1 MAFYAKA
8 SGFLHCSE
16 NLFHDPSFPTL
27 LCQMSH
33 ESLWFLRNSTALHSA
48 LIRTLKIHL
57 FHGWSVLQLSVYLS
71 IYLSIYD
78 YGSAVI
84 AKFLDLLSFLLSF

>member
-1 MAFYAKA
+1 
-8 SGFLHCSE
+8 
-16 NLFHDPSFPTL
+16 
-27 LCQMSH
+27 MSH

-84 AKFLDLLSFLLSF
+84 AKVSDLQLPSQLPKLDFRTWLWYAFKLWCWHQKGEFGM